1 MTAHVSA
8 DFGSRLRQLRQDRL
22 MTAVDLA
29 KRVNVTPPAVSHWEH
44 QTKVPKTRRLQ
55 AVADALGVSLD
66 MLKGSATTSAQ
77 PECAWQP
84 AMELDLEQLIRAI
97 EAKGFSVEVRSR
109 EKPLVTR

>member
-1 MTAHVSA
+1 MTAHVNM

-66 MLKGSATTSAQ
+66 TLKGSATSRQ
-77 PECAWQP
+77 PECSWQP

-97 EAKGFSVEVRSR
+97 EAKGFSVQVRSR
-109 EKPLVTR
+109 EKPA

>member
-1 MTAHVSA
+1 MTANVNA

-29 KRVNVTPPAVSHWEH
+29 RRVNVTPPAVSHWEH

-66 MLKGSATTSAQ
+66 TLKGGTTSTQ
-77 PECAWQP
+77 PESIWQP
-84 AMELDLEQLIRAI
+84 LMELDLEQLIRAI
-97 EAKGFSVEVRSR
+97 EAKGFSVDVRSR
-109 EKPLVTR
+109 EKPMVTR

>member
-1 MTAHVSA
+1 MAAHVNA

-44 QTKVPKTRRLQ
+44 QTTVPKTRRLQ

-66 MLKGSATTSAQ
+66 TLKGDATTME
-77 PECAWQP
+77 PECTLQP

-109 EKPLVTR
+109 ERPLATR

>member
-1 MTAHVSA
+1 
-8 DFGSRLRQLRQDRL
+8 

-66 MLKGSATTSAQ
+66 TLKGDATSRQ
-77 PECAWQP
+77 PESTWQP
-84 AMELDLEQLIRAI
+84 STELNLEQLIRAI

-109 EKPLVTR
+109 EKPP